1 MMNEAELQEL
11 GEDINANGLRVSIV
25 IWRDPAPPPGALPCL
40 LDGRNRLDAMAHG
53 GLLTV
58 NKEGHLCRRVDD
70 GTEQVLRLIKYNER
84 EGDPYKLVA
93 SFNVYRRHLSAE
105 WKRQLIAEVLRV
117 DPAKSN
123 RAIARELKE
132 DLNVDTTH
140 NVVGRVR
147 HQEERRGTV
156 NHVETRTDS
165 IGRQQPATRKTT
177 PEPAQ
182 PGRLHYDDPVAD
194 AHRALNPVIELV
206 QRMTQEQRI
215 RFRQQALERIADAML
230 GKPDTDYF

>member
-1 MMNEAELQEL
+1 MSEPPFNWRKYLRVHPAAEKLPMMNEAELQEL

-132 DLNVDTTH
+132 DLNVGGCGVIWYCTVSALRD
-140 NVVGRVR
+140 GRSGASILIIR
-147 HQEERRGTV
+147 FPGIT
-156 NHVETRTDS
+156 NSTDS
-165 IGRQQPATRKTT
+165 ARGCPSTASVTLKLSFARWSSLKKPAS
-177 PEPAQ
+177 
-182 PGRLHYDDPVAD
+182 RL
-194 AHRALNPVIELV
+194 
-206 QRMTQEQRI
+206 
-215 RFRQQALERIADAML
+215 
-230 GKPDTDYF
+230 